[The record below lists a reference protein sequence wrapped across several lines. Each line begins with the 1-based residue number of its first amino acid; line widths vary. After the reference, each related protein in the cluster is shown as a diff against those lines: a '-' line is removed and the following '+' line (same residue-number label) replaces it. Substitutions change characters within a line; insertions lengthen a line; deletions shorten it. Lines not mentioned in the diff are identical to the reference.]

1 MGLSEIKKKSWKH
14 WWVEVKNLKAVEHL
28 TTFQLHKS
36 LLIISLAPRNPKYQL
51 KKKMGSKELNVQL
64 LAHLFI
70 FKSYSPLG
78 ASPVV
83 QW

>member
-51 KKKMGSKELNVQL
+51 KKKNGIQRAECATS
-64 LAHLFI
+64 
-70 FKSYSPLG
+70 G
-78 ASPVV
+78 TPVYV
-83 QW
+83 